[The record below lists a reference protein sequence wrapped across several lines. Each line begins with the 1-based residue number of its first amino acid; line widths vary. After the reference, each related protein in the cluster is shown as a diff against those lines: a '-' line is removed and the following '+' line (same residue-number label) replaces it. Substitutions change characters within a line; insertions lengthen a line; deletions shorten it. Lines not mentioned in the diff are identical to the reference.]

1 MEIKDLLRE
10 AGIYSPKHAE
20 QIGMSRHLY
29 TKALQENI
37 LREPWQEL
45 LSLRAGRHP
54 DWPGFKIG
62 RGIIETPSGQRVTAG
77 QIDQM
82 PWLENLAYE
91 RGREE
96 AEGAQ
101 LRLAWS

>member
-20 QIGMSRHLY
+20 QIGMSRHTY
-29 TKALQENI
+29 QRAITDNF
-37 LREPWQEL
+37 LREPWYAL
-45 LSLRAGRHP
+45 LSLRAGHHP

-82 PWLENLAYE
+82 PWLEKLAYE
-91 RGREE
+91 RGRED
-96 AEGAQ
+96 AQ
-101 LRLAWS
+101 DVQMRLVWS

>member
-10 AGIYSPKHAE
+10 AGIYSPRHAK

-29 TKALQENI
+29 QKAITENI
-37 LREPWQEL
+37 LRDPWPEL
-45 LSLRAGRHP
+45 LSLRAGYHP
-54 DWPGFKIG
+54 DWHGFKIG
-62 RGIIETPSGQRVTAG
+62 RGVIETPSGQRVSAG

-82 PWLENLAYE
+82 PWLEKLAYE

-96 AEGAQ
+96 AEAAQ